1 MTSQFG
7 ITVWNQ
13 SLDLSIFILFQGF
26 LILFILAH
34 SVHQLA
40 HGRRMTDGK
49 TADEPFVAH
58 GRAAFH
64 QRRASHLAWVAL
76 AQQPK
81 LARTLRQAQRPT
93 DNTDDALRFAFVM
106 SPDGG
111 SGGAAFISNS
121 RPGLVHE
128 I

>member
-1 MTSQFG
+1 MP
-7 ITVWNQ
+7 
-13 SLDLSIFILFQGF
+13 
-26 LILFILAH
+26 H
-34 SVHQLA
+34 C
-40 HGRRMTDGK
+40 K
-49 TADEPFVAH
+49 TAGEPFVAH
-58 GRAAFH
+58 CRAAFH
-64 QRRASHLAWVAL
+64 QRRASHLAWVTL

-81 LARTLRQAQRPT
+81 LARALRQAQRPT

-111 SGGAAFISNS
+111 SGGVAFLSNS